1 MKRNRTGYYIKE
13 GFTSIFTHGFMSFA
27 SVCIIVACLIIMG
40 SFSLLA
46 LNVDAIINRF
56 EDENIILAY
65 VDDTYTP
72 EQSRALESELLALD
86 NVSSVDFISKDEA
99 MSSFV
104 SDYDNQEMFDDLDSS
119 ILRDRYAIYLE
130 DISLIEQT
138 QQSVEN
144 VDGIVKVNAHL
155 DIASGFITV
164 RNIVSVVSL
173 VLVAILLI
181 VSLFI
186 MSNTI
191 KLTTFDR
198 REEIA
203 IMKMVGAK
211 NSFIRWPFV
220 FQGFILGIFG
230 AAIAFFAQWGI
241 YILITGK
248 IISRYSLSF
257 ISVIPFTSVALPLGI
272 VFAVIGFLVG
282 VGGSAVAIRNYLKV

>member
-1 MKRNRTGYYIKE
+1 M
-13 GFTSIFTHGFMSFA
+13 
-27 SVCIIVACLIIMG
+27 
-40 SFSLLA
+40 
-46 LNVDAIINRF
+46 
-56 EDENIILAY
+56 
-65 VDDTYTP
+65 
-72 EQSRALESELLALD
+72 
-86 NVSSVDFISKDEA
+86 DFISKDEA

-230 AAIAFFAQWGI
+230 ARHCIFLRSGE
-241 YILITGK
+241 
-248 IISRYSLSF
+248 
-257 ISVIPFTSVALPLGI
+257 FT
-272 VFAVIGFLVG
+272 
-282 VGGSAVAIRNYLKV
+282 Y